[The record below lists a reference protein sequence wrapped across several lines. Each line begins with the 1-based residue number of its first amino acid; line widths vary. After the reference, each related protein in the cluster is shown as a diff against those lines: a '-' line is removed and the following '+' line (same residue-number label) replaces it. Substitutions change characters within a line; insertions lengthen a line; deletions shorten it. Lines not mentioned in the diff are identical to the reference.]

1 MFPNVRL
8 VAMQARCR
16 LAPHFLTSLRVVFY
30 GVFLENH
37 QGSCNLRSGQKM
49 LAWTGTLI
57 WSFTH
62 LESVD
67 LQLLIA
73 VFYRYPETPLH
84 EVCGS
89 AFLTTAYQGR
99 IGIAQNG

>member
-1 MFPNVRL
+1 
-8 VAMQARCR
+8 
-16 LAPHFLTSLRVVFY
+16 
-30 GVFLENH
+30 
-37 QGSCNLRSGQKM
+37 M
-49 LAWTGTLI
+49 LAWTWTLI

-62 LESVD
+62 LKDVD

-73 VFYRYPETPLH
+73 VFDRDPEIPLH

-89 AFLTTAYQGR
+89 AFLTTAYRGH

>member
-1 MFPNVRL
+1 
-8 VAMQARCR
+8 
-16 LAPHFLTSLRVVFY
+16 
-30 GVFLENH
+30 
-37 QGSCNLRSGQKM
+37 M

-62 LESVD
+62 PKDVD
-67 LQLLIA
+67 SQLLIA
-73 VFYRYPETPLH
+73 VFDRYPETRLH

-89 AFLTTAYQGR
+89 AFLTTAYRGR